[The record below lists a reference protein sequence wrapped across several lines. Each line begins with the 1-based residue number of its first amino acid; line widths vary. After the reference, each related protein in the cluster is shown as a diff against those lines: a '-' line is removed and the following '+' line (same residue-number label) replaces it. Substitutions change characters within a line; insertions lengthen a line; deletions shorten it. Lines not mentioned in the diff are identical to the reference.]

1 MDGIK
6 DNINEFTRDVRRCVD
21 LRIDSMK
28 LQMIEAAS
36 KILGTVLTFVLLALP
51 VFFAVAFM
59 FVAITLLLV
68 PLVGVVWSLF
78 IMVAL
83 LVLLSFILYRLCR
96 PYFTGVVLRVLCQML
111 FKKET
116 ELNNESENEE

>member
-36 KILGTVLTFVLLALP
+36 KISGTVLTFVLLALP

-116 ELNNESENEE
+116 ELNNESENED

>member
-28 LQMIEAAS
+28 LQIIEAAS
-36 KILGTVLTFVLLALP
+36 KISGTVLTFVLLSLP